1 MTKNMLA
8 GVCGCLALMAVAV
21 TGCTYP
27 GDAPIAEP
35 VPTVTVTAAPDSP
48 AEADVSDDAEST
60 ADVNDGDAAEED
72 ESSGEEVDLA
82 PESGVQYLH
91 AVQAFSPL
99 LESWVVDQDG
109 GSLSYMRYTCLG
121 RLDDGGTGAI
131 APYRGDKWQVTWDG
145 DSPLRLTSGATE
157 RVAITDRAL
166 VLGTESA
173 TSSTEIELQKF
184 IGMCQDAGET
194 IASFVLN

>member
-1 MTKNMLA
+1 MNTKIHGLA
-8 GVCGCLALMAVAV
+8 AGIALATIAL
-21 TGCTYP
+21 TGCSYP
-27 GDAPIAEP
+27 GADQAESEPAPA
-35 VPTVTVTAAPDSP
+35 TTTTAPDRPDENTDETEDNEPTRDDETQESV
-48 AEADVSDDAEST
+48 ETSAD
-60 ADVNDGDAAEED
+60 
-72 ESSGEEVDLA
+72 EVDLA
-82 PESGVQYLH
+82 PEHGVQYLH
-91 AVQAFSPL
+91 AIQAFSPL

-131 APYRGDKWQVTWDG
+131 APYKGDKWQVAWDG

-157 RVAITDRAL
+157 RVSITDRAL

-173 TSSTEIELQKF
+173 TSSIEIELEKYLS
-184 IGMCQDAGET
+184 MCHDAGET